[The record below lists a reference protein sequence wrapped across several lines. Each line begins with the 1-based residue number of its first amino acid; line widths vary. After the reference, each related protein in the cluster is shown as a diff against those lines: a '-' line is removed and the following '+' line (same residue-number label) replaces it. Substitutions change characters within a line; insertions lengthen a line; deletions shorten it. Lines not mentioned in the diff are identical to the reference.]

1 MSNTKLVVIMNLSSI
16 LYGIRKV
23 ESNNSVNLLLELND
37 NYSLI
42 IEGGFSIRKR
52 NTEIVS
58 SSEYIESDFSH
69 ELLIT
74 IKYLLENKKIENAHF
89 DEDSGKL
96 ILELEFGLYFESF
109 FGEDDYESWELSK
122 NGISIYGS
130 ECGTI
135 IHY

>member
-1 MSNTKLVVIMNLSSI
+1 MNLSSI

-23 ESNNSVNLLLELND
+23 ESNNRVNLLLELND
-37 NYSLI
+37 NYSLLV
-42 IEGGFSIRKR
+42 EGSFSIRRK

-69 ELLIT
+69 DLLIT
-74 IKYLLENKKIENAHF
+74 IQSLLENKKVKNAHF

-96 ILELEFGLYFESF
+96 ILELELALYFESF

-122 NGISIYGS
+122 DSKTIYGS

-135 IHY
+135 IYY